1 MQQKLNLNAGEAKM
15 FKIESTTNVV
25 KNLMKKMGGLQ
36 ADAFRDALNKTAL
49 DVRDE
54 LVDEMRKVFDR
65 PTPYTLNS
73 LRIERATIANLR
85 STIWFRGTDS
95 MKHYI
100 MPQVYG
106 GNRFQKRSESLLR
119 RRGILGAGEVMVP
132 ASNAAVRRDAYGNV
146 SRGQIQQILSQLGAF
161 YLAGSNKNETSDK
174 KAKREGKLLSQRYF
188 VARKGESR
196 TGFGSWKNGQKIQH
210 LKSGIWMRVRT
221 ISGNEIYPIFFF
233 VSKAT
238 YRIRFKF
245 HEVAQ
250 KTAKANFERQ
260 YNKAL
265 VKQLSKIIQ

>member
-1 MQQKLNLNAGEAKM
+1 MIQISGNVNIVRKTLEKIRVYKAEA
-15 FKIESTTNVV
+15 FKE
-25 KNLMKKMGGLQ
+25 
-36 ADAFRDALNKTAL
+36 ALNKTAL
-49 DVRDE
+49 DMRDALIE
-54 LVDEMRKVFDR
+54 EMRKVFDR

-73 LRIERATIANLR
+73 IRVKRATNANLA
-85 STIWFRGTDS
+85 TTVWFRGS
-95 MKHYI
+95 ENQKHYI

-106 GNRFQKRSESLLR
+106 GNRDQKRSESLLR
-119 RRGILGAGEVMVP
+119 RRGILGANEVMVP

-146 SRGQIQQILSQLGAF
+146 SRGQMQQILSQLGAF
-161 YLAGSNKNETSDK
+161 YLAGSNKNETPEK

-196 TGFGSWKNGQKIQH
+196 VGFGSWKNGEKIQH

-233 VSKAT
+233 ANKAT

-250 KTAKANFERQ
+250 KAAEANFERQ
-260 YNKAL
+260 YKKAID
-265 VKQLSKIIQ
+265 KQLTSLQ